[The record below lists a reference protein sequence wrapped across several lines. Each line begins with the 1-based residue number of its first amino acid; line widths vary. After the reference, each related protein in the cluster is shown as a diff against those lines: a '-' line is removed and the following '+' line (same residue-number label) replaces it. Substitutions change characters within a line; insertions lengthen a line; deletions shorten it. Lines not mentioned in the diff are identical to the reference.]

1 MKNIFD
7 RKNENTQKDDTNKKS
22 ITNNQDYTMELC
34 SLERRILG
42 SIGPSSSITT
52 RDDEP
57 NKLLIMSITT
67 RNGSATEV
75 NDFLSCEYTSVDNKK
90 EIEKMMEVLSTDLQ
104 KSRNKGIK
112 LFVVPETGLDL
123 FAYISNR
130 PSIEIDMED
139 LANEIKNSNNK
150 KIRTDFIKNIQVGK
164 KVNIFIARNS
174 IYNMIAYDMLKASY
188 SMYPNVHFY
197 EIDPEQHGDIITWQD
212 SSVESYLS
220 LYRTVMNIG
229 IGIEGGEPSYT
240 LALVQT
246 EDKSVIS
253 QAASL
258 VMTPLNARE
267 ELFEAQAVGHARLML
282 EFAQNRALSADV
294 TEKAIKHMA
303 KETAL
308 YRYDE
313 YSWNE
318 FENMALKSKHIEN
331 GLCIVRLPFHDA
343 NLIQNYF
350 IEAYSGLLAIISDKE
365 LYYYGQS
372 ETVYLLTEEYGWT
385 LYDAGIAH
393 KVFDNREAIYE
404 LSDMTT
410 KREFI
415 KAVNAA
421 IENRSSLKQAYD
433 SIRTISKKFN
443 DSMGINMEGQFKLL
457 KYVDSIKDD
466 EARMKSIR
474 RIITETLTPRSPFN
488 PFGEL
493 FNHSFFK

>member
-1 MKNIFD
+1 
-7 RKNENTQKDDTNKKS
+7 
-22 ITNNQDYTMELC
+22 
-34 SLERRILG
+34 
-42 SIGPSSSITT
+42 
-52 RDDEP
+52 
-57 NKLLIMSITT
+57 
-67 RNGSATEV
+67 
-75 NDFLSCEYTSVDNKK
+75 
-90 EIEKMMEVLSTDLQ
+90 
-104 KSRNKGIK
+104 
-112 LFVVPETGLDL
+112 
-123 FAYISNR
+123 
-130 PSIEIDMED
+130 
-139 LANEIKNSNNK
+139 
-150 KIRTDFIKNIQVGK
+150 
-164 KVNIFIARNS
+164 
-174 IYNMIAYDMLKASY
+174 
-188 SMYPNVHFY
+188 
-197 EIDPEQHGDIITWQD
+197 
-212 SSVESYLS
+212 
-220 LYRTVMNIG
+220 
-229 IGIEGGEPSYT
+229 
-240 LALVQT
+240 
-246 EDKSVIS
+246 
-253 QAASL
+253 
-258 VMTPLNARE
+258 MTPLNARE
-267 ELFEAQAVGHARLML
+267 ELFEAQAVGHARRML
-282 EFAQNRALSADV
+282 EIAQNRALSADV

-350 IEAYSGLLAIISDKE
+350 IEAYSGLLAIINDKE

-372 ETVYLLTEEYGWT
+372 ETVYLLTEEYAWT

-410 KREFI
+410 QREFI
-415 KAVNAA
+415 KAVNSA
-421 IENRSSLKQAYD
+421 IEDRSSLKQAYD